1 MKNTKRLSKT
11 ELLETNP
18 FEMKNIVVFGD
29 TAFGE
34 RLAKYVIFE
43 GADKL
48 VGFTQEDGYCSKEC
62 LLGLPVIPLSDLK
75 GKKDIEILI
84 AIGYTKMNNLREKI
98 YSMLKEEGFSI
109 CTWISSKA
117 IVYSDAIGE
126 GTIILPNV
134 MIGPGCKIGKCNF
147 FESSVSLSHDNKI
160 GDFNFFSTNCV
171 LGGFA
176 EIKNHCFM
184 GLNCTVKSDICISD
198 YTLLG
203 CGSNMLKNS
212 EMGGGIFWKPSKA
225 S

>member
-1 MKNTKRLSKT
+1 MKS
-11 ELLETNP
+11 
-18 FEMKNIVVFGD
+18 IVVFGD
-29 TAFGE
+29 TPFAE
-34 RLAKYVIFE
+34 RLSKYIFFE
-43 GADKL
+43 GVDKL
-48 VGFTQEDGYCSKEC
+48 IGFTQEDNYCSKES
-62 LLGLPVIPLSDLK
+62 LLGLPVIPLSELK
-75 GKKDIEILI
+75 GREDIDILI

-98 YSMLKEEGFSI
+98 YTMLKQEGFSI

-117 IVYSDAIGE
+117 IVYSDSIGE

-134 MIGPGCKIGKCNF
+134 MIGPGCEIGKCNF

-171 LGGFA
+171 LGGGA

-184 GLNCTVKSDICISD
+184 GLNSTVKSDICIND

-203 CGSNMLKNS
+203 SGSNMLNNS
-212 EMGGGIFWKPSKA
+212 ERGGGIFWQPSKA